1 MNDFYKEMK
10 NYSACKSIAL
20 IRRIYQICFYI
31 GLLGGVFIFLKLYGI
46 KAEPLI
52 YCLVAVAYVFSYAV
66 LLVLRALEHL
76 IGRVFYLEQELA
88 ARGVIDREPPQQNNN

>member
-52 YCLVAVAYVFSYAV
+52 YFLVAVAYVFSYAV

-88 ARGVIDREPPQQNNN
+88 SRGVIDRKPPQQNNN